1 MSGRTRAETA
11 NRAVENALYRK
22 ATGYSYTQQDSFK
35 LKTIQYSDSGKKT
48 SETEE
53 VRVVEVEKYVPAE
66 YSAIAMWLKARMPE
80 KWGEAAQDTP
90 PCEVRIVDDIT
101 QPEKQ

>member
-1 MSGRTRAETA
+1 MAGRTKAELA

-22 ATGYSYTQQDSFK
+22 ATGYSYTQQDTFK
-35 LKTIQYSDSGKKT
+35 LKNIQYNEAGKKIG
-48 SETEE
+48 EVED

-80 KWGEAAQDTP
+80 KWGEAAQDAP